1 MLKRYLW
8 MALLIGLHAVKGH
21 GQSNPDSIY
30 QNSIHTVL
38 IHPVNKPLAIPVIS
52 LNEPTPLEISFDD
65 FKSDYQDYYYSVEL
79 RNADWTAV
87 NLSAFDYLQGFNQNK
102 INKFSVSSIATQS
115 YFHYQFNFPNA
126 QLRPTQSGN
135 YILKVFKNGNANELV
150 FTRRFFVTEDQV
162 SMAATVQEPFD
173 AQISKTHQKIQFI
186 LDVKKIPFFQT
197 DQLNTA
203 VIQNY
208 RYNDAVS
215 IAVPSFIRGN
225 LLEYNSEDQFIF
237 PAGKEAR
244 WLDIQNLRLR
254 SDRVTDINSKAD
266 RAIISVK
273 PDLSRASTAYY
284 TFNDLNGGFMISN
297 TESLQSENQNDYA
310 TVNFTYFPKDKIPFI
325 GMKLYLA
332 GALTNNILNKEAE
345 MIFDPA
351 LGYYK
356 KSLLLKQGYYSYNYV
371 LREQNSFNPLNDFT
385 ETEGNHWET
394 ENNYSIM
401 VYYRPPGARHD
412 HIIGFGAVNSRQNW

>member
-1 MLKRYLW
+1 MFRRYLW
-8 MALLIGLHAVKGH
+8 IAFLLVLHAVKGY

-30 QNSIHTVL
+30 QNNIHTVL
-38 IHPVNKPLAIPVIS
+38 IYPVNKPLAIPVIS
-52 LNEPTPLEISFDD
+52 LNESTPLFISFDD
-65 FKSDYQDYYYSVEL
+65 FKNEYQDYYYAVEL

-87 NLSAFDYLQGFNQNK
+87 EISTFDYLQGFNQNK
-102 INKFSVSSIATQS
+102 ISQFKVSSIATQP
-115 YFHYQFNFPNA
+115 YYHYEFSFPNA
-126 QLRPTQSGN
+126 QSRPIQSGN
-135 YILKVFKNGNANELV
+135 YILKVFKNGNTDELL

-162 SMAATVQEPFD
+162 AVVATVQEPFD
-173 AQISKTHQKIQFI
+173 AQISKTHQKIQLV

-197 DQLNTA
+197 DQIKAT

-208 RYNDAVS
+208 RFNDILTVTA
-215 IAVPSFIRGN
+215 PTFIRGN

-244 WLDIQNLRLR
+244 WLDLQNLRLR
-254 SDRVTDINSKAD
+254 SDRIADINSKD
-266 RAIISVK
+266 KTTIISVK
-273 PDLSRASTAYY
+273 PDFSRASTAYY
-284 TFNDLNGGFMISN
+284 TFNDLNGGYIISN

-310 TVNFTYFPKDKIPFI
+310 AVNFTYIPKDKIPFM
-325 GMKLYLA
+325 GQKLYLS
-332 GALTNNILNKEAE
+332 GALTNNIINKEAE

-356 KSLLLKQGYYSYNYV
+356 KSLLLKQGYYSYNYI
-371 LREQNSFNPLNDFT
+371 LRNKEGPNSLNDFT

>member
-1 MLKRYLW
+1 
-8 MALLIGLHAVKGH
+8 
-21 GQSNPDSIY
+21 
-30 QNSIHTVL
+30 
-38 IHPVNKPLAIPVIS
+38 VIS

-65 FKSDYQDYYYSVEL
+65 FKADYQDYYYSVEL
-79 RNADWTAV
+79 RNADWSAV
-87 NLSAFDYLQGFNQNK
+87 PMSAFDYLQGFNQNK

-135 YILKVFKNGNANELV
+135 YILKVFKNGNTNEIV
-150 FTRRFFVTEDQV
+150 FTRRFFVTENQV
-162 SMAATVQEPFD
+162 SVAATVQEPFD
-173 AQISKTHQKIQFI
+173 GQISKTHQKIQFV

-197 DQLNTA
+197 DQIGTA

-215 IAVPSFIRGN
+215 IAAPSFIRGN

-244 WLDIQNLRLR
+244 WLDLQNLRLR
-254 SDRVTDINSKAD
+254 SDRIADLNSKE
-266 RAIISVK
+266 RRTIVSVK
-273 PDLSRASTAYY
+273 PDLSRSSTAYY

-310 TVNFTYFPKDKIPFI
+310 QVNFTYMPKDRIPFM
-325 GMKLYLA
+325 GQKLYLF
-332 GALTNNILNKEAE
+332 GALTNNIVNKEAE

-356 KSLLLKQGYYSYNYV
+356 KSLLLKQGYYSYNYI
-371 LREQNSFNPLNDFT
+371 LRDMQGVNPMNDFT

>member
-38 IHPVNKPLAIPVIS
+38 IHPVNKPLAIPVVP
-52 LNEPTPLEISFDD
+52 LNDLSPLLISFDD
-65 FKSDYQDYYYSVEL
+65 FKNDYQDYYYSVEL
-79 RNADWTAV
+79 RNADWSAV
-87 NLSAFDYLQGFNQNK
+87 PMSAFDYLQGFNQNK
-102 INKFSVSSIATQS
+102 ISNFSVSSIATQR
-115 YFHYQFNFPNA
+115 YYHYEFNFPNA
-126 QLRPTQSGN
+126 QARPTQSGN

-162 SMAATVQEPFD
+162 SIAATVQEPFN
-173 AQISKTHQKIQFI
+173 AQISKTHQKIQLV

-197 DQLNTA
+197 DQIKSTI
-203 VIQNY
+203 IQNY
-208 RYNDAVS
+208 RYNDALTL
-215 IAVPSFIRGN
+215 AAPAFIRGN
-225 LLEYNSEDQFIF
+225 LLEYNSEDQYIF

-254 SDRVTDINSKAD
+254 SDRIAEINSKAD
-266 RAIISVK
+266 RAVVSVK

-284 TFNDLNGGFMISN
+284 TFNDLNGNFIISN

-310 TVNFTYFPKDKIPFI
+310 TVNFTYLPKDKIPFI
-325 GMKLYLA
+325 GHKLYLA
-332 GALTNNILNKEAE
+332 GALTNNSLNKEAE
-345 MIFDPA
+345 MIFDPT

-356 KSLLLKQGYYSYNYV
+356 KSILIKQGYYSYNYI
-371 LREQNSFNPLNDFT
+371 LREENSFNALNDFT

-412 HIIGFGAVNSRQNW
+412 HIIGFGTINSRQNW

>member
-1 MLKRYLW
+1 MFKRYLW
-8 MALLIGLHAVKGH
+8 MALLIGLHAVKGL

-38 IHPVNKPLAIPVIS
+38 IHPMNKPLAIPVVSLAEPIS
-52 LNEPTPLEISFDD
+52 LLISFDD
-65 FKSDYQDYYYSVEL
+65 FKNEYQDYYFSIEL

-87 NLSAFDYLQGFNQNK
+87 EMSAFDYLQGFNQNK
-102 INKFSVSSIATQS
+102 ISKFSVSSIATQR
-115 YFHYQFNFPNA
+115 YYHYEFSFPNA
-126 QLRPTQSGN
+126 QARPTQSGN
-135 YILKVFKNGNANELV
+135 YILKVFKNDNSNELV
-150 FTRRFFVTEDQV
+150 FTRRFFVTEDAV

-173 AQISKTHQKIQFI
+173 AQISKTHQKIQLV

-197 DQLNTA
+197 DQIKATI
-203 VIQNY
+203 IQNY
-208 RYNDAVS
+208 RYNDALTL
-215 IAVPSFIRGN
+215 AVPNFIRGN

-254 SDRVTDINSKAD
+254 SDRIADINSKEKTT
-266 RAIISVK
+266 IITVK

-310 TVNFTYFPKDKIPFI
+310 TVNFTYMPKDKISFM
-325 GMKLYLA
+325 GQKLYLS
-332 GALTNNILNKEAE
+332 GAITNNIINKEAE

-356 KSLLLKQGYYSYNYV
+356 KSLLLKQGYYSYNYI
-371 LREQNSFNPLNDFT
+371 LRDKEGSNPMNDFT

-412 HIIGFGAVNSRQNW
+412 HIIGFSTINSRQNW

>member
-30 QNSIHTVL
+30 QNGIHTVL
-38 IHPVNKPLAIPVIS
+38 IHPVNKPLAIPVVP
-52 LNEPTPLEISFDD
+52 LNEQSPLLISFDD
-65 FKSDYQDYYYSVEL
+65 FKNEYQDYYYSVEL

-87 NLSAFDYLQGFNQNK
+87 PMSAFDYLQGFNLNK
-102 INKFSVSSIATQS
+102 ISNFSVSSIATQR
-115 YFHYQFNFPNA
+115 YYHYEFSFPNA
-126 QLRPTQSGN
+126 QVRPTQSGN

-162 SMAATVQEPFD
+162 SIAATVQEPFD
-173 AQISKTHQKIQFI
+173 AQISKSHQKVQLV
-186 LDVKKIPFFQT
+186 LDIKKIPFFQT
-197 DQLNTA
+197 DQIKAT

-208 RYNDAVS
+208 RFNDALTLE
-215 IAVPSFIRGN
+215 APTFIRGN

-237 PAGKEAR
+237 AAGKEAR
-244 WLDIQNLRLR
+244 WVDIQNLRLR
-254 SDRVTDINSKAD
+254 SDRIAEINSKAD
-266 RAIISVK
+266 RAIVSVK
-273 PDLSRASTAYY
+273 PDLSRASLAYY
-284 TFNDLNGGFMISN
+284 TFNDLNGNFIISN

-310 TVNFTYFPKDKIPFI
+310 TVNFTYLPKDKIPFI
-325 GMKLYLA
+325 GHRLYLA

-345 MIFDPA
+345 MIFDPV

-371 LREQNSFNPLNDFT
+371 LREQNSFHSLDDFT

>member
-52 LNEPTPLEISFDD
+52 LNELTPLEISFDD

-102 INKFSVSSIATQS
+102 INKFSVSSIATQR
-115 YFHYQFNFPNA
+115 YYHYEFNFPNA
-126 QLRPTQSGN
+126 QARPTQSGN

-173 AQISKTHQKIQFI
+173 AQISKTHQKIQLV
-186 LDVKKIPFFQT
+186 LDIKKIPFFQT
-197 DQLNTA
+197 DQIKATI
-203 VIQNY
+203 IQNY
-208 RYNDAVS
+208 RYNDALTL
-215 IAVPSFIRGN
+215 AAPNFIRGN

-254 SDRVTDINSKAD
+254 SDRVTDINSKEKTT
-266 RAIISVK
+266 IITVK

-284 TFNDLNGGFMISN
+284 TFNDLNGNFIISN

>member
-52 LNEPTPLEISFDD
+52 LNELTPLEISFDD

-126 QLRPTQSGN
+126 QARPTQSGN

-173 AQISKTHQKIQFI
+173 AQISKTHQKIQFV

-197 DQLNTA
+197 DQIKATI
-203 VIQNY
+203 IQNY
-208 RYNDAVS
+208 RYNDALTL
-215 IAVPSFIRGN
+215 AAPNFIRGN

-254 SDRVTDINSKAD
+254 SDRIIDINSKAD

-284 TFNDLNGGFMISN
+284 TFNDLNGNFIISN

>member
-1 MLKRYLW
+1 
-8 MALLIGLHAVKGH
+8 MALLIWLHAVKGH
-21 GQSNPDSIY
+21 GQYNPDSIY
-30 QNSIHTVL
+30 QTSIHTVL

-65 FKSDYQDYYYSVEL
+65 FKADYQDYYYSVEL
-79 RNADWTAV
+79 RNADWSAV
-87 NLSAFDYLQGFNQNK
+87 PMSAFDYLQGFNQNK

-135 YILKVFKNGNANELV
+135 YILKVFKNGNTNEIV
-150 FTRRFFVTEDQV
+150 FTRRFFVIENQV
-162 SMAATVQEPFD
+162 SVAATVQEPFD
-173 AQISKTHQKIQFI
+173 GQISKTHQKIQFV

-197 DQLNTA
+197 DQIGTA

-215 IAVPSFIRGN
+215 IAAPSFIRGN

-244 WLDIQNLRLR
+244 WLDLQNLRLR
-254 SDRVTDINSKAD
+254 SDRIADLNSKE
-266 RAIISVK
+266 RRTIVSVK

-310 TVNFTYFPKDKIPFI
+310 QVNFTYMPKDRIPFM
-325 GMKLYLA
+325 GQKLYLF
-332 GALTNNILNKEAE
+332 GALTNNIVNKEAE

-351 LGYYK
+351 LGYY
-356 KSLLLKQGYYSYNYV
+356 SYNYI
-371 LREQNSFNPLNDFT
+371 LRDREGVNPMNDFT

-394 ENNYSIM
+394 GNNYSIM

>member
-1 MLKRYLW
+1 MLKRCLW
-8 MALLIGLHAVKGH
+8 MALLIGLYAVKGQS
-21 GQSNPDSIY
+21 QSNPDSIY

-38 IHPVNKPLAIPVIS
+38 IHPVNKPLAIPVVP
-52 LNEPTPLEISFDD
+52 LNGLSPLLISFDD
-65 FKSDYQDYYYSVEL
+65 FKNEYQDYYYSVEL
-79 RNADWTAV
+79 RNADWSAV
-87 NLSAFDYLQGFNQNK
+87 SMSAFDYLQGFNQNK
-102 INKFSVSSIATQS
+102 ISNFSVSSIATQR
-115 YFHYQFNFPNA
+115 YYHYEFNFPNA
-126 QLRPTQSGN
+126 QVRPTQSGN

-150 FTRRFFVTEDQV
+150 FTRRFFVIEDQV
-162 SMAATVQEPFD
+162 SIAATVQEPFD
-173 AQISKTHQKIQFI
+173 AQFSKTHQKIQLV

-197 DQLNTA
+197 DQIKATI
-203 VIQNY
+203 IQNY
-208 RYNDAVS
+208 RYNDALMQ
-215 IAVPSFIRGN
+215 AAPNFIRGN

-237 PAGKEAR
+237 PSGKEAR

-254 SDRVTDINSKAD
+254 TDRIADINSKAD
-266 RAIISVK
+266 RAIVSVK
-273 PDLSRASTAYY
+273 PDLSRASSAYY
-284 TFNDLNGGFMISN
+284 TFNDLNGNFIISN

-310 TVNFTYFPKDKIPFI
+310 TVHFTYLPKDKIPFI
-325 GMKLYLA
+325 GQKLYLA

-345 MIFDPA
+345 MIFDPV

-401 VYYRPPGARHD
+401 VYYQPPGARHD

>member
-52 LNEPTPLEISFDD
+52 LNELTPLEISFDD

-135 YILKVFKNGNANELV
+135 YILKVFKNGNTNEIV
-150 FTRRFFVTEDQV
+150 FTRRFFVTENQV
-162 SMAATVQEPFD
+162 SVAATVQEPFD
-173 AQISKTHQKIQFI
+173 GQISKTHQKIQFI

-254 SDRVTDINSKAD
+254 SDRVTDINSKEKTT
-266 RAIISVK
+266 IITVK

-310 TVNFTYFPKDKIPFI
+310 QVNFTYMPMDKIPFM
-325 GMKLYLA
+325 GQKLYLF
-332 GALTNNILNKEAE
+332 GALTNNIINKEAE

-356 KSLLLKQGYYSYNYV
+356 KTLLLKQGYYSYNYI
-371 LREQNSFNPLNDFT
+371 LRDMQGVNPMNDFT

>member
-1 MLKRYLW
+1 MLKRCLW

-38 IHPVNKPLAIPVIS
+38 IHPMNKPQAIPLVS
-52 LNEPTPLEISFDD
+52 LNELSPLLISFDD
-65 FKSDYQDYYYSVEL
+65 FKNDYQDYYYSVEL

-87 NLSAFDYLQGFNQNK
+87 PMSAFDYLQGFNQNK
-102 INKFSVSSIATQS
+102 ISNFSVSSIATQR
-115 YFHYQFNFPNA
+115 YYHYEFNFPNA
-126 QLRPTQSGN
+126 QARPTQSGN

-173 AQISKTHQKIQFI
+173 AQVSKTHQKIQLV

-197 DQLNTA
+197 DQIKATI
-203 VIQNY
+203 IQNY
-208 RYNDAVS
+208 RYNDALTL
-215 IAVPSFIRGN
+215 AAPTFIRGN

-254 SDRVTDINSKAD
+254 SDRIIDINSKAD

-284 TFNDLNGGFMISN
+284 TFNDLNGNFIISN

-394 ENNYSIM
+394 ENNYSII

>member
-8 MALLIGLHAVKGH
+8 MALLIGLHAIKGH
-21 GQSNPDSIY
+21 SQSNPDSIY
-30 QNSIHTVL
+30 QNNIHTVL
-38 IHPVNKPLAIPVIS
+38 MHPVNKPLAIPVVP
-52 LNEPTPLEISFDD
+52 LNGLSPLLISFDD
-65 FKSDYQDYYYSVEL
+65 FKNEYQDYYYSVEL

-87 NLSAFDYLQGFNQNK
+87 PMTAFDYLHGFNQNK
-102 INKFSVSSIATQS
+102 ISNFSVSSIATQR
-115 YFHYQFNFPNA
+115 YYHYEFSFPNA
-126 QLRPTQSGN
+126 EVRPTQSGN

-162 SMAATVQEPFD
+162 SIAATVQEPFD
-173 AQISKTHQKIQFI
+173 AQISKSHQKIQLV

-197 DQLNTA
+197 DQIKAT

-208 RYNDAVS
+208 RFNDALTLE
-215 IAVPSFIRGN
+215 APTFIRGS

-237 PAGKEAR
+237 AAGKEAR
-244 WLDIQNLRLR
+244 WVDIQNLRLR
-254 SDRVTDINSKAD
+254 SDRIAEINSKAD
-266 RAIISVK
+266 RAIVSVK
-273 PDLSRASTAYY
+273 PDLSRASLAYY
-284 TFNDLNGGFMISN
+284 TFNDLNGNFIISN

-310 TVNFTYFPKDKIPFI
+310 TVNFTYLPKDKIPFI
-325 GMKLYLA
+325 GHRLYLA

-345 MIFDPA
+345 MIFDPV

-371 LREQNSFNPLNDFT
+371 LREQNSFNSLDDFT
-385 ETEGNHWET
+385 DTEGNHWET

>member
-1 MLKRYLW
+1 MFKRYLFV
-8 MALLIGLHAVKGH
+8 AILIGLHTVKGH
-21 GQSNPDSIY
+21 GQINPDSIY
-30 QNSIHTVL
+30 QTSIHTVL

-52 LNEPTPLEISFDD
+52 LNEPIPLEISFDD
-65 FKSDYQDYYYSVEL
+65 FKADYQDYYYSVEL
-79 RNADWTAV
+79 RNADWTVA

-135 YILKVFKNGNANELV
+135 YILKVFKNGNSNEIV
-150 FTRRFFVTEDQV
+150 FTRRFFVTENQV
-162 SMAATVQEPFD
+162 SVVATVQEPFD
-173 AQISKTHQKIQFI
+173 GQISKTHQKIQFV

-197 DQLNTA
+197 DQIGTA

-208 RYNDAVS
+208 RYNDV
-215 IAVPSFIRGN
+215 IAIAAPSFIRGN

-254 SDRVTDINSKAD
+254 SDRIADINSKE
-266 RAIISVK
+266 RITIVSVK
-273 PDLSRASTAYY
+273 PDLSRSSTAYY

-297 TESLQSENQNDYA
+297 TESLQSENQNDY
-310 TVNFTYFPKDKIPFI
+310 TQVNFTYMPKDKIPFM
-325 GMKLYLA
+325 GQKLYLF

-345 MIFDPA
+345 MIFDPT

-356 KSLLLKQGYYSYNYV
+356 KTLLLKQGYYSYNYI
-371 LREQNSFNPLNDFT
+371 LRDTQGVNPMNDFT

>member
-1 MLKRYLW
+1 MLKRCLW

-38 IHPVNKPLAIPVIS
+38 IHPMNKPQAIPLVS
-52 LNEPTPLEISFDD
+52 LNELSPLLISFDD
-65 FKSDYQDYYYSVEL
+65 FKNDYQDYYYSVEL

-87 NLSAFDYLQGFNQNK
+87 PMSAFDYLQGFNQNK
-102 INKFSVSSIATQS
+102 ISNFSVSSIATQR
-115 YFHYQFNFPNA
+115 YYHYEFNFPNA
-126 QLRPTQSGN
+126 QARPTQSGN

-173 AQISKTHQKIQFI
+173 AQISKTHQKIQLV

-197 DQLNTA
+197 DQIKATI
-203 VIQNY
+203 IQNY
-208 RYNDAVS
+208 RYNDALTL
-215 IAVPSFIRGN
+215 AAPTFIRGN

-254 SDRVTDINSKAD
+254 SDRITDINSKAD

-284 TFNDLNGGFMISN
+284 TFNDLNGNFIISN

-325 GMKLYLA
+325 GLS
-332 GALTNNILNKEAE
+332 
-345 MIFDPA
+345 
-351 LGYYK
+351 LGMR
-356 KSLLLKQGYYSYNYV
+356 LCDGCC
-371 LREQNSFNPLNDFT
+371 
-385 ETEGNHWET
+385 
-394 ENNYSIM
+394 M
-401 VYYRPPGARHD
+401 
-412 HIIGFGAVNSRQNW
+412 

>member
-38 IHPVNKPLAIPVIS
+38 IHPVNKPLAIPVVP
-52 LNEPTPLEISFDD
+52 LNGLSPLLISFDD
-65 FKSDYQDYYYSVEL
+65 FKNEYQDYYYSVEL
-79 RNADWTAV
+79 RNADWSAV
-87 NLSAFDYLQGFNQNK
+87 PMSAFDYLQGFNQNK
-102 INKFSVSSIATQS
+102 ISNFSVSSIATQR
-115 YFHYQFNFPNA
+115 YYHYEFSFPNA
-126 QLRPTQSGN
+126 QVRPTQSGN

-162 SMAATVQEPFD
+162 SIAATVQEPFN
-173 AQISKTHQKIQFI
+173 AQISKTHQKIQLV

-197 DQLNTA
+197 DQIKSTI
-203 VIQNY
+203 IQNY
-208 RYNDAVS
+208 RYNDALTL
-215 IAVPSFIRGN
+215 AAPAFIRGN
-225 LLEYNSEDQFIF
+225 LLEYNSEDQYIF

-254 SDRVTDINSKAD
+254 SDRIAEINSKAD
-266 RAIISVK
+266 RAVVSVK

-284 TFNDLNGGFMISN
+284 TFNDLNGNFIISN

-310 TVNFTYFPKDKIPFI
+310 TVNFTYLPKDKIPFI
-325 GMKLYLA
+325 GHKLYLA
-332 GALTNNILNKEAE
+332 GALTNNSLNKEAE
-345 MIFDPA
+345 MIFDPT

-356 KSLLLKQGYYSYNYV
+356 KSILIKQGYYSYNYI
-371 LREQNSFNPLNDFT
+371 LREENSFNALNDFT

-412 HIIGFGAVNSRQNW
+412 HIIGFGTINSRQNW

>member
-38 IHPVNKPLAIPVIS
+38 IHPVNKPLAIPVVP
-52 LNEPTPLEISFDD
+52 LNGLSPLLISFDD
-65 FKSDYQDYYYSVEL
+65 FKNEYQDYYYSVEL
-79 RNADWTAV
+79 RNADWSAV
-87 NLSAFDYLQGFNQNK
+87 PMSAFDYLQGFNQNK
-102 INKFSVSSIATQS
+102 ISNFSVSSIATQR
-115 YFHYQFNFPNA
+115 YYHYEFSFPNA
-126 QLRPTQSGN
+126 QVRPTQSGN

-162 SMAATVQEPFD
+162 SIAATVQEPFN
-173 AQISKTHQKIQFI
+173 AQISKTHQKIQLV

-197 DQLNTA
+197 DQIKSTI
-203 VIQNY
+203 IQNY
-208 RYNDAVS
+208 RYNDALTL
-215 IAVPSFIRGN
+215 AAPAFIRGN
-225 LLEYNSEDQFIF
+225 LLEYNSEDQYIF

-254 SDRVTDINSKAD
+254 SDRIAEINSKAD
-266 RAIISVK
+266 RAVVSVK
-273 PDLSRASTAYY
+273 PDLSRASNAYY
-284 TFNDLNGGFMISN
+284 TFNDLNGNFIISN

-310 TVNFTYFPKDKIPFI
+310 TVNFTYLPKDKIPFI
-325 GMKLYLA
+325 GHKLYLA
-332 GALTNNILNKEAE
+332 GALTNNSLNKEAE
-345 MIFDPA
+345 MIFDPT

-356 KSLLLKQGYYSYNYV
+356 KSILLKQGYYSYNYI
-371 LREQNSFNPLNDFT
+371 LREENNFNALNDFT

-412 HIIGFGAVNSRQNW
+412 HIIGFGTINSRQNW

>member
-1 MLKRYLW
+1 MLKRCLW

-135 YILKVFKNGNANELV
+135 YILKVFKNGNTNEIV
-150 FTRRFFVTEDQV
+150 FTRRFFVTENQV
-162 SMAATVQEPFD
+162 SVAATVQEPFD
-173 AQISKTHQKIQFI
+173 GQISKTHQKIQFI

>member
-102 INKFSVSSIATQS
+102 INKFSVSSIATQR
-115 YFHYQFNFPNA
+115 YYHYEFNFPNA
-126 QLRPTQSGN
+126 QARPTQSGN

-173 AQISKTHQKIQFI
+173 AQISKTHQKIQFV

-197 DQLNTA
+197 DQIKATI
-203 VIQNY
+203 IQNY
-208 RYNDAVS
+208 RYNDALTL
-215 IAVPSFIRGN
+215 AAPNFIRGN

-254 SDRVTDINSKAD
+254 SDRVTDINSKEKTT
-266 RAIISVK
+266 IITVK

>member
-1 MLKRYLW
+1 MFKRYLW
-8 MALLIGLHAVKGH
+8 MALLIWLHAVKGH
-21 GQSNPDSIY
+21 GQYNPDSIY
-30 QNSIHTVL
+30 QTSIHTVL

-79 RNADWTAV
+79 RNADWSAV
-87 NLSAFDYLQGFNQNK
+87 PMSAFDYLQGFNQNK

-135 YILKVFKNGNANELV
+135 YILKVFKNGNTNEIV
-150 FTRRFFVTEDQV
+150 FTRRFFVIENQV
-162 SMAATVQEPFD
+162 SVAATVQEPFD
-173 AQISKTHQKIQFI
+173 GQISKTHQKIQFV

-197 DQLNTA
+197 DQIGTA

-215 IAVPSFIRGN
+215 IAAPSFIRGN

-244 WLDIQNLRLR
+244 WLDLQNLRLR
-254 SDRVTDINSKAD
+254 SDRIADLNSKE
-266 RAIISVK
+266 RRTIVSVK
-273 PDLSRASTAYY
+273 PDLSRSSTAYY

-310 TVNFTYFPKDKIPFI
+310 QVNFTYMPKDRIPFM
-325 GMKLYLA
+325 GQKLYLF
-332 GALTNNILNKEAE
+332 GALTNNIVNKEAE

-356 KSLLLKQGYYSYNYV
+356 KSLLLKQGYYSYNYI
-371 LREQNSFNPLNDFT
+371 LRDMQGVNPMNDFT

>member
-1 MLKRYLW
+1 MLKRCLW

-115 YFHYQFNFPNA
+115 YFHYHFNFPNA

-135 YILKVFKNGNANELV
+135 YILKVFKNGNTNEIV

-173 AQISKTHQKIQFI
+173 AQISKTHQKIQLV
-186 LDVKKIPFFQT
+186 LDIKKIPFFQT
-197 DQLNTA
+197 YQIKATI
-203 VIQNY
+203 IQNY
-208 RYNDAVS
+208 RYNDALTL
-215 IAVPSFIRGN
+215 AAPTFIRGN

>member
-1 MLKRYLW
+1 MFKRYLW
-8 MALLIGLHAVKGH
+8 MALLIWLHAVKGH
-21 GQSNPDSIY
+21 GQYNPDSIY
-30 QNSIHTVL
+30 QTSIHTVL

-65 FKSDYQDYYYSVEL
+65 FKADYQDYYYSVEL
-79 RNADWTAV
+79 RNADWSAV
-87 NLSAFDYLQGFNQNK
+87 PMSAFDYLQGFNQNK

-126 QLRPTQSGN
+126 QLKPTQSGN
-135 YILKVFKNGNANELV
+135 YILKVFKNGNTNEIV
-150 FTRRFFVTEDQV
+150 FTRRFFVTENQV
-162 SMAATVQEPFD
+162 SVAATVQEPFD
-173 AQISKTHQKIQFI
+173 GQISKTHQKIQFV

-197 DQLNTA
+197 DQMKATI
-203 VIQNY
+203 IQNY
-208 RYNDAVS
+208 RYNDV
-215 IAVPSFIRGN
+215 IAIAAPSFIRGN

-254 SDRVTDINSKAD
+254 SDRIADLNSKE
-266 RAIISVK
+266 RRTIVSVK

-310 TVNFTYFPKDKIPFI
+310 QVNFTYMPKDRIQFM
-325 GMKLYLA
+325 GQKLYLF
-332 GALTNNILNKEAE
+332 GALTNNSINKEAE
-345 MIFDPA
+345 MIFDPV

-356 KSLLLKQGYYSYNYV
+356 KSLLLKQGYYSYNYI
-371 LREQNSFNPLNDFT
+371 LRDKEGANPINDFT

-394 ENNYSIM
+394 ENNYSIL

>member
-1 MLKRYLW
+1 
-8 MALLIGLHAVKGH
+8 
-21 GQSNPDSIY
+21 
-30 QNSIHTVL
+30 
-38 IHPVNKPLAIPVIS
+38 
-52 LNEPTPLEISFDD
+52 
-65 FKSDYQDYYYSVEL
+65 
-79 RNADWTAV
+79 
-87 NLSAFDYLQGFNQNK
+87 
-102 INKFSVSSIATQS
+102 
-115 YFHYQFNFPNA
+115 
-126 QLRPTQSGN
+126 
-135 YILKVFKNGNANELV
+135 VFKNGNANELV

-173 AQISKTHQKIQFI
+173 AQISKTHQKIQLV

-197 DQLNTA
+197 DQIKATI
-203 VIQNY
+203 IQNY
-208 RYNDAVS
+208 RYNDALTL
-215 IAVPSFIRGN
+215 AAPTFIRGN

-254 SDRVTDINSKAD
+254 SDRITDINSKAD

-284 TFNDLNGGFMISN
+284 TFNDLNGNFIISN

>member
-52 LNEPTPLEISFDD
+52 LNELTPLEISFDD

-102 INKFSVSSIATQS
+102 INKFSVSSIATQR
-115 YFHYQFNFPNA
+115 YYHYEFNFPNA
-126 QLRPTQSGN
+126 QARQTQSGN

-173 AQISKTHQKIQFI
+173 AQISKTHQKIQFV

-197 DQLNTA
+197 DQIKATI
-203 VIQNY
+203 IQNY
-208 RYNDAVS
+208 RYNDALTL
-215 IAVPSFIRGN
+215 AAPNFIRGN

-254 SDRVTDINSKAD
+254 SDRIIDINSKAD

-284 TFNDLNGGFMISN
+284 TFNDLNGNFIISN

>member
-52 LNEPTPLEISFDD
+52 LNELTPLEISFDD

-102 INKFSVSSIATQS
+102 INKFSVSSIATQR
-115 YFHYQFNFPNA
+115 YYHYEFNFPNA
-126 QLRPTQSGN
+126 QARPTQSGN

-173 AQISKTHQKIQFI
+173 AQISKTHQKIQFV

-197 DQLNTA
+197 DQIKATI
-203 VIQNY
+203 IQNY
-208 RYNDAVS
+208 RYNDALTL
-215 IAVPSFIRGN
+215 AAPNFIRGN

-254 SDRVTDINSKAD
+254 SDRVTDINSKEKTT
-266 RAIISVK
+266 IITVK

>member
-52 LNEPTPLEISFDD
+52 LNELTPLEISFDD

-102 INKFSVSSIATQS
+102 INKFSVSSIATQR
-115 YFHYQFNFPNA
+115 YYHYEFNFPNA
-126 QLRPTQSGN
+126 QARPTQSGN

-150 FTRRFFVTEDQV
+150 FTRRFFVTENQV
-162 SMAATVQEPFD
+162 SVAATVQEPFD
-173 AQISKTHQKIQFI
+173 GQISKTHQKIQFV

-197 DQLNTA
+197 DQIKATI
-203 VIQNY
+203 IQNY
-208 RYNDAVS
+208 RYNDALTL
-215 IAVPSFIRGN
+215 AAPNFIRGN

-254 SDRVTDINSKAD
+254 SDRVIDINSKSD

-284 TFNDLNGGFMISN
+284 TFNDLNGNFIISN

>member
-1 MLKRYLW
+1 M
-8 MALLIGLHAVKGH
+8 
-21 GQSNPDSIY
+21 
-30 QNSIHTVL
+30 
-38 IHPVNKPLAIPVIS
+38 
-52 LNEPTPLEISFDD
+52 
-65 FKSDYQDYYYSVEL
+65 
-79 RNADWTAV
+79 
-87 NLSAFDYLQGFNQNK
+87 
-102 INKFSVSSIATQS
+102 
-115 YFHYQFNFPNA
+115 
-126 QLRPTQSGN
+126 
-135 YILKVFKNGNANELV
+135 NGN
-150 FTRRFFVTEDQV
+150 
-162 SMAATVQEPFD
+162 
-173 AQISKTHQKIQFI
+173 FI
-186 LDVKKIPFFQT
+186 
-197 DQLNTA
+197 
-203 VIQNY
+203 
-208 RYNDAVS
+208 
-215 IAVPSFIRGN
+215 
-225 LLEYNSEDQFIF
+225 
-237 PAGKEAR
+237 
-244 WLDIQNLRLR
+244 
-254 SDRVTDINSKAD
+254 
-266 RAIISVK
+266 
-273 PDLSRASTAYY
+273 
-284 TFNDLNGGFMISN
+284 ISN

>member
-1 MLKRYLW
+1 MFKRYLW
-8 MALLIGLHAVKGH
+8 MALLIGLHAVKGL

-38 IHPVNKPLAIPVIS
+38 IHPMNKPLAIPVVSLAEPIS
-52 LNEPTPLEISFDD
+52 LLISFDD
-65 FKSDYQDYYYSVEL
+65 FKNEYQDYYFSVEL

-87 NLSAFDYLQGFNQNK
+87 EMSAFDYLQGFNENK
-102 INKFSVSSIATQS
+102 ISKFSVSSIATQR
-115 YFHYQFNFPNA
+115 YYHYEFSFPNA
-126 QLRPTQSGN
+126 QARPTQSGN
-135 YILKVFKNGNANELV
+135 YILKVFKNDNSNELV
-150 FTRRFFVTEDQV
+150 FTRRFFVTEDGV

-173 AQISKTHQKIQFI
+173 AQISKTHQKIQLV

-197 DQLNTA
+197 DQIKATI
-203 VIQNY
+203 IQNY
-208 RYNDAVS
+208 RYNDALTL
-215 IAVPSFIRGN
+215 AVPNFIRGN

-237 PAGKEAR
+237 PAGKETR

-254 SDRVTDINSKAD
+254 SDRIADINSKEKTT
-266 RAIISVK
+266 IITVK

-310 TVNFTYFPKDKIPFI
+310 TVNFTYMPKDKISFM
-325 GMKLYLA
+325 GQKLYLS
-332 GALTNNILNKEAE
+332 GALTNNIINKEAE

-356 KSLLLKQGYYSYNYV
+356 KSLLLKQGYYSYNYI
-371 LREQNSFNPLNDFT
+371 LRDKEGSNPMNDFT

-412 HIIGFGAVNSRQNW
+412 HIIGFSTINSRQNW

>member
-1 MLKRYLW
+1 MFKRYLW
-8 MALLIGLHAVKGH
+8 MALLIGLHAVKGL

-38 IHPVNKPLAIPVIS
+38 IHPMNKPLAIPVVSLAEPIS
-52 LNEPTPLEISFDD
+52 LLISFDD
-65 FKSDYQDYYYSVEL
+65 FKNEYQDYYFSVEL

-87 NLSAFDYLQGFNQNK
+87 EMSAFDYLQGFNQNK
-102 INKFSVSSIATQS
+102 ISKFSVSSIATQR
-115 YFHYQFNFPNA
+115 YYHYEFSFPNA
-126 QLRPTQSGN
+126 QARPTQSGN
-135 YILKVFKNGNANELV
+135 YILKVFKNDNSNELV
-150 FTRRFFVTEDQV
+150 FTRRFFVTEDAV

-173 AQISKTHQKIQFI
+173 AQISKTHQKIQLV

-197 DQLNTA
+197 DQIKATI
-203 VIQNY
+203 IQNY
-208 RYNDAVS
+208 RYNDALTL
-215 IAVPSFIRGN
+215 AVPNFIRGN

-254 SDRVTDINSKAD
+254 SDRIADINSKEKTT
-266 RAIISVK
+266 IITVK
-273 PDLSRASTAYY
+273 PDLSRASIAYY

-310 TVNFTYFPKDKIPFI
+310 TVNFTYMPKDKISFM
-325 GMKLYLA
+325 GQKLYLA

-356 KSLLLKQGYYSYNYV
+356 KSLLLKQGYYSYNYI
-371 LREQNSFNPLNDFT
+371 LRDKEGSNPMNDFT

-401 VYYRPPGARHD
+401 VYYRPPGARYD
-412 HIIGFGAVNSRQNW
+412 HIIGFSTINSRQNW

>member
-8 MALLIGLHAVKGH
+8 MALLIGLHAVNGL

-30 QNSIHTVL
+30 QTSIHTVL
-38 IHPVNKPLAIPVIS
+38 IHPINKPLAIPVIS
-52 LNEPTPLEISFDD
+52 LNEPTPLDISFDD
-65 FKSDYQDYYYSVEL
+65 FKTEYQDYYFSVEL

-87 NLSAFDYLQGFNQNK
+87 EMSAFDYLQGFNQNK
-102 INKFSVSSIATQS
+102 ISKFSVSSIATQA
-115 YFHYQFNFPNA
+115 YYHYQFNFPNA
-126 QLRPTQSGN
+126 QVRPTQSGN
-135 YILKVFKNGNANELV
+135 YILKVFKNGNAEELV
-150 FTRRFFVTEDQV
+150 FTRRFFVTENQV
-162 SMAATVQEPFD
+162 AVAASVQEPFD
-173 AQISKTHQKIQFI
+173 AQISKTHQKMQLL

-197 DQLNTA
+197 DQIKATI
-203 VIQNY
+203 IQNY
-208 RYNDAVS
+208 RYNDALTL
-215 IAVPSFIRGN
+215 AAPNFIRGN

-254 SDRVTDINSKAD
+254 SDRIADINSKEKTT
-266 RAIISVK
+266 IITVK

-310 TVNFTYFPKDKIPFI
+310 TVNFTYMPKDKISFM
-325 GMKLYLA
+325 GQKLYLS
-332 GALTNNILNKEAE
+332 GALTNNIINKEAE
-345 MIFDPA
+345 MIFDPV
-351 LGYYK
+351 LGLYK
-356 KSLLLKQGYYSYNYV
+356 KSLLLKQGYYSYNYI
-371 LREQNSFNPLNDFT
+371 LRDMQGANPLNDFS

-412 HIIGFGAVNSRQNW
+412 HIIGFSTINSRQNW

>member
-52 LNEPTPLEISFDD
+52 LNELTPLEISFDD

-102 INKFSVSSIATQS
+102 INKFSVSSIATQR
-115 YFHYQFNFPNA
+115 YYHYEFNFPNA
-126 QLRPTQSGN
+126 QARPTQSGN

-150 FTRRFFVTEDQV
+150 FTRRFFVTENQV
-162 SMAATVQEPFD
+162 SVAATVQEPFD
-173 AQISKTHQKIQFI
+173 GQISKTHQKIQFI

-254 SDRVTDINSKAD
+254 SDRVTDINSKEKTT
-266 RAIISVK
+266 IITVK

-310 TVNFTYFPKDKIPFI
+310 TVNFTYLPKDKIPFM
-325 GMKLYLA
+325 GQKLYLF
-332 GALTNNILNKEAE
+332 GALTNNIINKEAE

-356 KSLLLKQGYYSYNYV
+356 KTLLLKQGYYSYNYI
-371 LREQNSFNPLNDFT
+371 LRDMQGVNPMNDFT

>member
-1 MLKRYLW
+1 MFKRYLW
-8 MALLIGLHAVKGH
+8 LALLIGLHIGKGY

-30 QNSIHTVL
+30 QTNIHTVL
-38 IHPVNKPLAIPVIS
+38 IHPINKPLAIPVIS
-52 LNEPTPLEISFDD
+52 LDEPTPLDISFDD
-65 FKSDYQDYYYSVEL
+65 FKTEYQDYYFSVEL
-79 RNADWTAV
+79 RNADWTV
-87 NLSAFDYLQGFNQNK
+87 VEMSAFDYLQGFNENK
-102 INKFSVSSIATQS
+102 ISKFSVSSIATQA
-115 YFHYQFNFPNA
+115 YYHYQFNFPNA

-150 FTRRFFVTEDQV
+150 FTRRFFVTENQV
-162 SMAATVQEPFD
+162 AVAATVQEPFD
-173 AQISKTHQKIQFI
+173 AQISKTHQKIQFV

-215 IAVPSFIRGN
+215 RAAPTFIRGN

-254 SDRVTDINSKAD
+254 SDRIADINSKAKTT
-266 RAIISVK
+266 IVSVK

-310 TVNFTYFPKDKIPFI
+310 AVNFTYMPKDKIPFM
-325 GMKLYLA
+325 GQKLYLS
-332 GALTNNILNKEAE
+332 GALTNNIINKDAE
-345 MIFDPA
+345 MQFDPA

-356 KSLLLKQGYYSYNYV
+356 KTLLLKQGYYSYNYI
-371 LREQNSFNPLNDFT
+371 LRDMQGVNPINDFT

-394 ENNYSIM
+394 ENNYSIL

-412 HIIGFGAVNSRQNW
+412 HIIGFSAVNSRQNW